1 MSQGLRPLRAVVD
14 HDLCA
19 GAAQCVQRTPNAFQ
33 LNRDGL
39 SEFYLGGPF
48 TRHDLQEAA
57 DRCPMAA
64 ITIGD
69 EAS

>member
-1 MSQGLRPLRAVVD
+1 MRAVVD

-33 LNRDGL
+33 LNDDGL
-39 SEFYLGGPF
+39 SEFRPSGPF
-48 TRHDLQEAA
+48 TDNDLQEAA

-64 ITIGD
+64 ITITD
-69 EAS
+69 